1 MTWCDKCRSK
11 AIIYQRYSGMHLCQA
26 HFDEDV
32 HRKIRESLRRTQLF
46 GRGERVAV
54 GLSGGKD
61 SATLLYVLKNMFSR
75 RKDIDLVA
83 VIIDERHN
91 VVQARLI
98 SQMLKVPSVVR
109 SMHGATSSKLK
120 SDLLIKTAQE
130 NGADVLATGQNL
142 DDEAQEVFSKFLKG
156 DVEGLLQPS
165 AKRGDGDL
173 IPWIKPLHR
182 VPEKE
187 TRLYAITHGLY
198 NPKSGCRPFANGWRL
213 EVKRHLNG
221 FESRHPGTK
230 YSLLRSIER
239 ILLLK
244 EGSMNGAKPLSPDG
258 K

>member
-1 MTWCDKCRSK
+1 
-11 AIIYQRYSGMHLCQA
+11 MHLCQA

-32 HRKIRESLRRTQLF
+32 HRKIRESLRQTRLF

-54 GLSGGKD
+54 GLSGGGD

-75 RKDIDLVA
+75 RKDIDFVA
-83 VIIDERHN
+83 IIIDEGQG
-91 VVQARLI
+91 VAQARLI
-98 SQMLKVPSVVR
+98 SQKLGVPSIIR
-109 SMHGATSSKLK
+109 SMHSSTGSRAKA
-120 SDLLIKTAQE
+120 DLLIKTAQE
-130 NGADVLATGQNL
+130 SGADVLATGHNL
-142 DDEAQEVFSKFLKG
+142 DDEAQEVFLKFLKG

-165 AKRGDGDL
+165 PGRP
-173 IPWIKPLHR
+173 IPWIKPLRR

-198 NPKSGCRPFANGWRL
+198 HHKSECFTFGWRL

-230 YSLLRSIER
+230 YSLLRSLER

-244 EGSMNGAKPLSPDG
+244 E
-258 K
+258 

>member
-1 MTWCDKCRSK
+1 MTLCDKCSSK

-75 RKDIDLVA
+75 RRDIDFVA
-83 VIIDERHN
+83 IIIDEGQG
-91 VVQARLI
+91 VAQARLI
-98 SQMLKVPSVVR
+98 SQMLKVPSVIS
-109 SMHGATSSKLK
+109 SMHGATGTRVKA
-120 SDLLIKTAQE
+120 DLLIKTAQE
-130 NGADVLATGQNL
+130 NGADVLATGHNL
-142 DDEAQEVFSKFLKG
+142 DDEAQEVFLKFLQG
-156 DVEGLLQPS
+156 DVEGLLQTS
-165 AKRGDGDL
+165 AGCRDKDP
-173 IPWIKPLHR
+173 IPWIKPLRR

-198 NPKSGCRPFANGWRL
+198 HHRSECCTLGWKL

-230 YSLLRSIER
+230 YSLLRSLER

-244 EGSMNGAKPLSPDG
+244 EGPINGAKPLSANG

>member
-1 MTWCDKCRSK
+1 MTLCDKCRSN
-11 AIIYQRYSGMHLCQA
+11 AIIYQRYSGMHLCRA

-32 HRKIRESLRRTQLF
+32 HRKVRESLRRTQLF
-46 GRGERVAV
+46 GHGMRVAV

-61 SATLLYVLKNMFSR
+61 SATLLYILKNMFSR
-75 RKDIDLVA
+75 RKDIDFVA
-83 VIIDERHN
+83 IIIDEGQGL
-91 VVQARLI
+91 VQARHI
-98 SQMLKVPSVVR
+98 SQMLKVPSVVG
-109 SMHGATSSKLK
+109 SIYGAGSNLK
-120 SDLLIKTAQE
+120 SDLLRSMAQE
-130 NGADVLATGQNL
+130 NGADVLATGHNL
-142 DDEAQEVFSKFLKG
+142 DDEAQEVFSKFLQG

-165 AKRGDGDL
+165 AERIDGDT

-198 NPKSGCRPFANGWRL
+198 NPKSESRPFADGRKF

-230 YSLLRSIER
+230 YSLLRSLER
-239 ILLLK
+239 VLLLK
-244 EGSMNGAKPLSPDG
+244 DGSIDGAKPLSADG